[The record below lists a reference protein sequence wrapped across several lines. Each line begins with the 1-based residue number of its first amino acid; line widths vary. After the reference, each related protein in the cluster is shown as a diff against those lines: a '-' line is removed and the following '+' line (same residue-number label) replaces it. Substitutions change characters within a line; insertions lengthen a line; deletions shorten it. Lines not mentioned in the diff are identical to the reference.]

1 MLFPTQ
7 LFGLKWSFTKKISI
21 LVAFLEKKNEE
32 KPIKV
37 TPHYIILLR
46 FTIIVKLTI

>member
-1 MLFPTQ
+1 MEFY
-7 LFGLKWSFTKKISI
+7 KKSI
-21 LVAFLEKKNEE
+21 CLSGFFREKNEE